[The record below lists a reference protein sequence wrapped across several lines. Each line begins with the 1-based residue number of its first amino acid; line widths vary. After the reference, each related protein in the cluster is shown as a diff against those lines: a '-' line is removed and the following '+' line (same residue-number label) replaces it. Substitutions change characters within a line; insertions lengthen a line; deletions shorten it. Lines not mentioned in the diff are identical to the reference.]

1 LCCIHAVAYILLC
14 GAVFV
19 LFYFILFWSR
29 MYLKYFWK
37 QVNKKK
43 REKGEAY
50 LSGGLEACYAARSSS

>member
-1 LCCIHAVAYILLC
+1 
-14 GAVFV
+14 
-19 LFYFILFWSR
+19 

-43 REKGEAY
+43 EKEKGEAY

>member
-1 LCCIHAVAYILLC
+1 
-14 GAVFV
+14 
-19 LFYFILFWSR
+19 